1 MHEGQRRDRQTETE
15 NIMRDR
21 EGTDRQTHRD
31 GASAARRVRARERGR
46 RLLPQ

>member
-21 EGTDRQTHRD
+21 EGTDTEMGPEQL
-31 GASAARRVRARERGR
+31 GV
-46 RLLPQ
+46 